1 MAFQRAARAARHSRT
16 GFADHSAISSGK
28 TASRRASWTDSR
40 WSLWSGQAA
49 VRHAEPIAS
58 TRYVDRIEEI
68 YRGMRGAL
76 IARESG
82 CRVFHRTPPE
92 TTRPLQEARASRDR
106 PRRCQSGML
115 KGSRLAGVH
124 ATAPNRHSLGLL
136 RPD

>member
-1 MAFQRAARAARHSRT
+1 MGSACRTAARHRT
-16 GFADHSAISSGK
+16 GFPTQARSHKLIAGTSS
-28 TASRRASWTDSR
+28 DSR
-40 WSLWSGQAA
+40 WSCGLSCCLS
-49 VRHAEPIAS
+49 HP
-58 TRYVDRIEEI
+58 RYVDRIEEI

-115 KGSRLAGVH
+115 KGSRLAGVD

-136 RPD
+136 RHD